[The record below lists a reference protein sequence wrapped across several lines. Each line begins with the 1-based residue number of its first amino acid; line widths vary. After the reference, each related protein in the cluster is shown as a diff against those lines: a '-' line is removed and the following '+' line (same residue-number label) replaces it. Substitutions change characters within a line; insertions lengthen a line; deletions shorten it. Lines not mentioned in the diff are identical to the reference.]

1 MKNVKDT
8 GPVWL
13 QAERWASG
21 LAVAL
26 CMRISDLVS
35 SLWKSHSSVMQ
46 ISPRVCY
53 ATASVM
59 YYVISLNLMST
70 QVKILVSK
78 AFCL

>member
-46 ISPRVCY
+46 ISPPCMLCHCQCYVLCNLFKPDVHTGQDFGVC
-53 ATASVM
+53 
-59 YYVISLNLMST
+59 SLL
-70 QVKILVSK
+70 
-78 AFCL
+78 